1 MRRLCIILMAI
12 SMMSFLGAIISHEN
26 KPEEYELIMIFDDF
40 RAQDMIM
47 PIPRDFVRPTPVPM
61 PEMVKSNFDE
71 MDALMNEIPIE
82 LREMIILDEHRAF
95 LTAYCAEEC
104 GWNYWT
110 SSGAYCHRSSWEN
123 RIDEPTTCAI
133 DLRYFDYGDLFYIP
147 SEDRIYIAEDTGAF
161 RGIWLDLY
169 QSDMSSVRGYDTRH
183 ETIYSVTFEYYLE
196 PAIKYDAIKLSNKEF
211 LNIEEADNAI

>member
-1 MRRLCIILMAI
+1 MKRLCSIILAMSMA
-12 SMMSFLGAIISHEN
+12 LIIT
-26 KPEEYELIMIFDDF
+26 PEPQPEPPMVFDDF
-40 RAQDMIM
+40 RAQDMIA
-47 PIPRDFVRPTPVPM
+47 PIPKEIVRPAPAPEIQDEPNVLDVMMTFSPIMVT
-61 PEMVKSNFDE
+61 EMV
-71 MDALMNEIPIE
+71 
-82 LREMIILDEHRAF
+82 ILDEYHCF
-95 LTAYCAEEC
+95 ITSYCAEEC